1 MGNLTNA
8 TVPHAL
14 TGPELPLPKL
24 PLPELLDGVAAA
36 RPDATALVA
45 PDATCTFGELLGR
58 VRRLARLLLDRG
70 IAAEDIVAVLLPR
83 TSDSIVALLAVL
95 TAGATHLPVD
105 GGYPHRRITAML
117 TDARPDL
124 LITTSALAVPPGC
137 DAPVLLLDDPEVAAA
152 LAASSPAP
160 LGPADRARPI
170 APHDAAYVLFTSGST
185 GRPKGIV
192 VEHRSL
198 ANLFASHR
206 ELFFGP
212 ATAHLGRT
220 RLRVA
225 HTAAQS
231 FDASWDPVLWLF
243 EGHELH
249 LVDDRTRR
257 DPSLLV
263 EYLVEQR
270 VDVVETTPTFAEQL
284 DHNGLFDPSH
294 PHRPGVL
301 ALGGEDV
308 GPAQWQRLRTLPRLL
323 ALNLYG
329 PSECTVDAFLARLSA
344 HPEPA
349 IGLPVA
355 NTRAYVLDERRRP
368 SPPGETGELH
378 LAGPGVARGY
388 LNRPDL
394 TAERFLADPWWPQ
407 GGTMYRTGD
416 LVRRAPDGTLVFVG
430 RADGQVKLRGQRLE
444 LGEIEAV
451 LLRHDSV
458 AQVVAVLHEEA
469 PGVRHLVSYVVPARG
484 RRCVPGELLAHAA
497 GELAA
502 YMVPSAVVPVDVL
515 PLTPNGKLDRAALPR
530 PVFGGATTG
539 PGPGTPT
546 ERLLCRLFS
555 EALGGTDIGPR
566 DDFFERG
573 GDSMAAIRV
582 VSAARER
589 GLTLRLQ
596 DVFEHRRADDLAE
609 AVDGCRADD
618 GNLLAKIHH
627 EDQGRK
633 TPFHNPPPKPGR

>member
-1 MGNLTNA
+1 MGNLPNP
-8 TVPHAL
+8 TVSHAL
-14 TGPELPLPKL
+14 TGPELPLPET
-24 PLPELLDGVAAA
+24 PLPDLLDAVAAA
-36 RPDATALVA
+36 RGNATALVA
-45 PDATCTFGELLGR
+45 PDATCTFEELLGR

-70 IAAEDIVAVLLPR
+70 IGAEDIVAVLLPR

-95 TAGATHLPVD
+95 TAGATQLPVD
-105 GGYPHRRITAML
+105 GGYPQRRITAML
-117 TDARPDL
+117 TDARPHL
-124 LITTSALAVPPGC
+124 LITTSAFAVPPECG
-137 DAPVLLLDDPEVAAA
+137 APVLLLDDPEVAAA
-152 LAASSPAP
+152 LAARSPAP
-160 LGPADRARPI
+160 LGPADRVRPI
-170 APHDAAYVLFTSGST
+170 APQDAAYVLFTSGST

-198 ANLFASHR
+198 ANLLASHR
-206 ELFFGP
+206 GLFFGP
-212 ATAHLGRT
+212 ATAHLSQA

-249 LVDDRTRR
+249 LVDDTTRR

-263 EYLVEQR
+263 EYLVERR

-308 GPAQWQRLRTLPRLL
+308 GPAQWRRLRTVPHLL

-344 HPEPA
+344 HPEPT
-349 IGLPVA
+349 IGLPIA
-355 NTRAYVLDERRRP
+355 NSRAYVLDEWRRP
-368 SPPGETGELH
+368 SPPGETGELY

-388 LNRPDL
+388 LQRPEL
-394 TAERFLADPWWPQ
+394 TAERFLADPWWPE

-416 LVRRAPDGTLVFVG
+416 LVRRASDGTLVFEG
-430 RADGQVKLRGQRLE
+430 RVDGQVKLRGQRLE

-451 LLRHDSV
+451 LLRHTGV
-458 AQVVAVLHEEA
+458 AQAVVVLHEEV
-469 PGVRHLVSYVVPARG
+469 PGVPHLVAYVVPSRG
-484 RRCVPGELLAHAA
+484 QRCVPGKLLAHAA
-497 GELAA
+497 GELAS
-502 YMVPSAVVPVDVL
+502 YMVPSAVVPVDAL
-515 PLTPNGKLDRAALPR
+515 PLTPNGKLDRAALP
-530 PVFGGATTG
+530 PPLLGGPETG

-546 ERLLCRLFS
+546 ERLLCQLFS
-555 EALGGTDIGPR
+555 DALGGAGIGPQ

-589 GLTLRLQ
+589 GLALRLQ
-596 DVFEHRRADDLAE
+596 DVLEHRRAGALAE
-609 AVDGCRADD
+609 AGEAPQKR
-618 GNLLAKIHH
+618 
-627 EDQGRK
+627 
-633 TPFHNPPPKPGR
+633 